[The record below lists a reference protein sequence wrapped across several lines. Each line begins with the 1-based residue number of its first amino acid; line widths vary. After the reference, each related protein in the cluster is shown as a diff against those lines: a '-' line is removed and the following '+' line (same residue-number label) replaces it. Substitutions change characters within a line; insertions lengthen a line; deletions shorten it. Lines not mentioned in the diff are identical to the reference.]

1 MGARPELVCFDM
13 AGTTVIDDGQVP
25 QAFVAALAAHGI
37 AIGEEDIRNV
47 RGAAKRQ
54 AILDLLPP
62 GPDGGEGRSRARDVS
77 RPARPALPG
86 YGARDPGGGRRVPMA
101 ARPRR
106 PRRDQH
112 RLRSRYGADA
122 CRGAGW
128 SKGVVDAIV
137 CGDDVAQGRPRP
149 DMILRCMKLTGVERA
164 ALVANVGDTVLDL
177 QAGHNAKVAGTSGCS
192 PGRTSAR

>member
-62 GPDGGEGRSRARDVS
+62 GPDREEKAARALATFRDQLARLYRGTVREIPG
-77 RPARPALPG
+77 RPACSNGCAAAASASRSTPASIAIRRRCLSRRWA
-86 YGARDPGGGRRVPMA
+86 GARESSTPSCAATTWRR
-101 ARPRR
+101 
-106 PRRDQH
+106 
-112 RLRSRYGADA
+112 
-122 CRGAGW
+122 
-128 SKGVVDAIV
+128 GV
-137 CGDDVAQGRPRP
+137 R
-149 DMILRCMKLTGVERA
+149 
-164 ALVANVGDTVLDL
+164 
-177 QAGHNAKVAGTSGCS
+177 
-192 PGRTSAR
+192 GRT